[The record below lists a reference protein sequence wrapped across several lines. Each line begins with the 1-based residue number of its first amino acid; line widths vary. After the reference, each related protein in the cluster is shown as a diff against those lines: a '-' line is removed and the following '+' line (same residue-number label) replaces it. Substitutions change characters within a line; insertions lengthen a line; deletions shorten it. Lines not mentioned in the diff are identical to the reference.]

1 MAQQYSRQSSFIDG
15 DTITAALF
23 NDEYNQLD
31 NAFNYSST
39 DVNATGH
46 RHDGTVGQGGNI
58 PVIGSIDFKNKIEI
72 DDTNDRWGIWVDVS
86 GTSVEQIRV
95 QDGAVLPVTNNDI
108 DLGSVSNQFK
118 DLYIDGTASIDTLTI
133 DSTATITGASVLS
146 STLNVQG
153 ATDLDSTLNVDGNA
167 TLGAALDVTGAT
179 ALGSTLGVTGQT
191 TLYSSLLTLGPVILD
206 STLAVNGAVDMNS
219 TFNADGATTLG
230 STVNVTGATVLA
242 STLNVQ
248 GATDLDTTLNVDGAT
263 TLNTTLDVTGNTTIG
278 GNLTVTGDATI
289 NGNLTFG
296 DAATDT
302 VSFSAD
308 IDSSIIPET
317 DDAYDLGSASQQ
329 WRDLFIDGT
338 ANIDNLVAD
347 SVDVNGGSIDGTAIG
362 VSSAST
368 VNTTTLSLNG
378 VAVTATSS
386 ELNVMDGNTTASSI
400 TIANTDSFVYNDGG
414 TMLQVSVDA
423 VDDYYSATTKTL
435 TNKSI
440 SADTNT
446 ITELEVD
453 NLKSGVLD
461 TDINSVAGTHTTV
474 PSALAVKTYVDN
486 VAAAQNEASEI
497 TYSNTTSGLTATNTQ
512 SAIDE
517 VEGRLDTAETN
528 ITTNTTNIEV
538 ARAEAV
544 AFAIAL
550 GQEKSNGEHV

>member
-46 RHDGTVGQGGNI
+46 RHDGTAGQGGNI

-133 DSTATITGASVLS
+133 DSTATIAGASVLS

-153 ATDLDSTLNVDGNA
+153 ATDLDSTLNVDG
-167 TLGAALDVTGAT
+167 AAG
-179 ALGSTLGVTGQT
+179 LGSTLNVVGAATLNSGLNVTGQT
-191 TLYSSLLTLGPVILD
+191 ILYSGLLGFGSVVLD

-317 DDAYDLGSASQQ
+317 DDAFDLGSATQQ
-329 WRDLFIDGT
+329 WKDLYIDGT
-338 ANIDNLVAD
+338 ANIDNLIAD

-368 VNTTTLSLNG
+368 VNTTALSLNG
-378 VAVTATSS
+378 VAVTATSP

-497 TYSNTTSGLTATNTQ
+497 TYSNTTSGLTATTTQ

-550 GQEKSNGEHV
+550 G

>member
-46 RHDGTVGQGGNI
+46 RHDGTAGQGGNI

-338 ANIDNLVAD
+338 ANIDNLIAD

-378 VAVTATSS
+378 VAVTATSA
-386 ELNVMDGNTTASSI
+386 ELNVMDGGTSASSI

-550 GQEKSNGEHV
+550 G

>member
-46 RHDGTVGQGGNI
+46 RHDGTAGQGGNI

-72 DDTNDRWGIWVDVS
+72 DDTNDRWGIWVDVG
-86 GTSVEQIRV
+86 GTSVEQIRIE
-95 QDGAVLPVTNNDI
+95 DGAVLPVTNNDI

-153 ATDLDSTLNVDGNA
+153 ATDLDSTLNVDG
-167 TLGAALDVTGAT
+167 AAG
-179 ALGSTLGVTGQT
+179 LGSTLNVVGAATLNSGLNVTGQT
-191 TLYSSLLTLGPVILD
+191 ILYSGLLGFGSVVLD

-230 STVNVTGATVLA
+230 STLDVTGASVLA

-317 DDAYDLGSASQQ
+317 DDAFDLGSASQQ
-329 WRDLFIDGT
+329 WRDLYIDGT
-338 ANIDNLVAD
+338 ANIDNLIAD

-368 VNTTTLSLNG
+368 VNTTALSLNG
-378 VAVTATSS
+378 VAVTATSA
-386 ELNVMDGNTTASSI
+386 ELNVMDGGTSASSI

-440 SADTNT
+440 SADANT

-461 TDINSVAGTHTTV
+461 TDITSVAGTHTTV

-486 VAAAQNEASEI
+486 VSAAQNEASEI
-497 TYSNTTSGLTATNTQ
+497 TYSNSTSGLTATNTQ

-528 ITTNTTNIEV
+528 ITNNTTNIEV

-550 GQEKSNGEHV
+550 G